1 MGRISRVVAQ
11 GIPHHITQRG
21 NSRQVVFDDAKDRR
35 VYLKLLR
42 SYAEKYRL
50 RIWAWCLMSN
60 HVHLLAVPET
70 AESLKRTLGQ
80 THHDYA
86 RYRNAE
92 LARCG
97 HLWQSRYYS
106 CPVDEEGVW
115 PVMAYIERNPVRAG
129 LVRFAEDHAWS
140 SARAHVLGL
149 DQEGFV
155 DLAPWPAG
163 YTADRWR
170 DTLRLGIEEEAFQER
185 LRLATLTGRP
195 FGSEQFIEELELNS
209 NRELKLKSVGRKR
222 KGNEVANQ
230 AQQSLLTIGV

>member
-1 MGRISRVVAQ
+1 MGRIARVVVP
-11 GIPHHITQRG
+11 GIPHHITQRR
-21 NSRQVVFDDAKDRR
+21 NARQVVFDDAKDRR

-42 SYAEKYRL
+42 NYAEKYRL

-92 LARCG
+92 LATSG
-97 HLWQSRYYS
+97 HLWQCRYYS

-129 LVRFAEDHAWS
+129 LVQFADDYVWS
-140 SARAHVLGL
+140 SARAHVLAGA
-149 DQEGFV
+149 QEHFV

-163 YTADRWR
+163 YPAERWR
-170 DTLRLGIEEEAFQER
+170 DTLRLGVEEEALQER

-195 FGSEQFIEELELNS
+195 FGSDQFIEELELNS
-209 NRELKLKSVGRKR
+209 NRDLKIKSVGRKR
-222 KGNEVANQ
+222 KGNAVPDQ
-230 AQQSLLTIGV
+230 AQQSLLATGV